1 MATTVT
7 NPDKFKYLDYVGL
20 QTLVNKIK
28 GLIDASNSA
37 AAVEKVTYDAS
48 TNTFK
53 LTQGTTDI
61 TSDAIAVVS
70 ASNNGLMTPDQ
81 LKTLTDVNTNKVQR
95 ICVSVDGSHIANT
108 LRYDETKE
116 NDKLA
121 IIDYTT
127 KLGEL
132 DDTTKKQAPT
142 AEAVKN
148 ALDTKVNTEDYNK
161 DKTTFALEASVKQRF
176 EDLPNTYYTED
187 EINTKIEEINKA
199 ISDGDALK
207 LNFADFAAYLAEQKT
222 KDEGQDAAITSLQEF
237 VGTTGITSTNV
248 YNKTEVDDAI
258 AAAKKAILLGEEE
271 GPIAE
276 TYDTILEI
284 ANWITSDETGAAGL
298 AKQVATN
305 TADIATNKANI
316 EANDKDI
323 ASLQQRD
330 VEFTNSIAQ
339 LEAADVTLGN
349 RVGTLE
355 TTVGDANSGLVQDV
369 ANLKT
374 TVGDANS
381 GLVKSVADLA
391 AADEAIVGRLN
402 VIEGTGDGSIKKAI
416 ATIEDK
422 AVGSFGEITL
432 DNTDGKYKM
441 QVKSVSGTKVLQTVV
456 FETFTTTEIEA
467 LFN

>member
-7 NPDKFKYLDYVGL
+7 NPEKFKYLDYIGL

-70 ASNNGLMTPDQ
+70 ESNNGLMTPDQ

-95 ICVSVDGSHIANT
+95 ICVSVDGSQIANT
-108 LRYDETKE
+108 LRYDETKA

-132 DDTTKKQAPT
+132 DDATKKQAPT

-161 DKTTFALEASVKQRF
+161 DKATFALEASVKQRF

-187 EINTKIEEINKA
+187 EIDTKIAAINKT
-199 ISDGDALK
+199 ITDGDELK
-207 LNFADFAAYLAEQKT
+207 VNNSDFETYKGEQTT
-222 KDEGQDAAITSLQEF
+222 KHEAQDAAIKNLQDF
-237 VGTTGITSTNV
+237 VGVAGKTSTNV
-248 YNKTEVDDAI
+248 YNKSEVDDAI
-258 AAAKKAILLGEEE
+258 ADVKSDILGGE
-271 GPIAE
+271 ITQALKD
-276 TYDTILEI
+276 YDTIKEI
-284 ANWITSDETGAAGL
+284 AEWITSDETGAAGL
-298 AKQVATN
+298 AAQVATN
-305 TADIATNKANI
+305 TKDIATNKANI

-323 ASLQQRD
+323 ASLQQKD

-349 RVGTLE
+349 RVGALE

-416 ATIEDK
+416 ETIEGK
-422 AVGSFGEITL
+422 AVGELGEVTL
-432 DNTDGKYKM
+432 ATDGKYKM
-441 QVKSVSGTKVLQTVV
+441 DVKSVSGTVLQTVV
-456 FETFTTTEIEA
+456 FETFTTAEIEA